1 MALGVAAMLGVA
13 LPQNFDSPYMAT
25 GPIDFWRRWHVTLSR
40 FLRDYLYIPLG
51 GSRGA
56 SWLRYRNLM
65 LTMLL
70 GGLWHGAG
78 WTFVVWGAIHGALLC
93 ANHLYR
99 AWRGP
104 APAGSR
110 FGAGVARVFTFAAV
124 TLAWVPFRA
133 DSLAT
138 AAQVW
143 AAMAGAAAGT
153 AAAFPGEAWAAVA
166 ALLAL
171 VWLAPNSQAIAAA
184 VGSAAGEPAR
194 GPLFTW
200 RPTPAWGFALGALAL
215 FAVADLARRSE
226 FIYFRF

>member
-1 MALGVAAMLGVA
+1 MLGVA
-13 LPQNFDSPYMAT
+13 LPQNFDSPYVAT

-78 WTFVVWGAIHGALLC
+78 WTFLAWGAIHGGLLC
-93 ANHLYR
+93 ANHVYR

-104 APAGSR
+104 APSDPLR
-110 FGAGVARVFTFAAV
+110 TGAARALTFAAV
-124 TLAWVPFRA
+124 TVAWVPFRA
-133 DSLAT
+133 DSLA
-138 AAQVW
+138 AAAHVW
-143 AAMAGAAAGT
+143 AAQLGVGSGA
-153 AAAFPGEAWAAVA
+153 AAAFPADAWAAVA

-184 VGSAAGEPAR
+184 AGSPAGEPAR
-194 GPLFTW
+194 GALLSW